1 MSPSPRFTC
10 NYQLAGYAFE
20 SKDEKGA
27 IDFDT
32 FAMRFEEF
40 PWGVQMRK
48 RETMVDGC
56 SATISVVDHELNRAL
71 WVSVTGSDR
80 RPTFLLGSVDDN
92 PQQTA
97 GRVEESEVTRM
108 NDIYIAPSIRSVLS
122 AFRMFF
128 AGDTGKL
135 MKRLRSYRRFEPNET
150 SSHSPEDPG
159 ENPLGHGDHWQA
171 LGLEG
176 EALIEYLEQL
186 TKEADG
192 PVFFPAPWPDA
203 EYDKV
208 IQMRAQRASLCF
220 VVLSGIDEERKLLNF
235 LSAFPALTK
244 TEEWVVNVE
253 EVSAAYGHYEGVV
266 CAKAAAGHGLK
277 FFAPYFGT
285 EADLWR
291 RKGLARVAL
300 AGLALKL
307 EKFAAE
313 PIKIT
318 EGPLVEEAKRALRA
332 EGKIAEAD
340 DPDFHV
346 TVEMDRMRTIYS
358 LNHDHHQII
367 GRVMSATA
375 IKPLPQFQGWRLE
388 IECMPDEA
396 ASGCRLPVFVFPP
409 ALSSETPP
417 RKGDL
422 VTGVVWLQ
430 GAWIAG
436 DAEKDAAIRKEAG
449 GE

>member
-1 MSPSPRFTC
+1 MTPSPRFTC
-10 NYQLAGYAFE
+10 DYQLAGYPFQ

-32 FAMRFEEF
+32 FAKRFEEF
-40 PWGVQMRK
+40 PWGEQMRK
-48 RETMVDGC
+48 RETMADGC
-56 SATISVVDHELNRAL
+56 SATISVVDHELNQVF

-80 RPTFLLGSVDDN
+80 RPTFLLGFVYDN

-108 NDIYIAPSIRSVLS
+108 NDIYIAPSSRSVLS
-122 AFRMFF
+122 TFRTFF

-135 MKRLRSYRRFEPNET
+135 MERLGSYRRFEPNEA
-150 SSHSPEDPG
+150 SSHSPEEPN
-159 ENPLGHGDHWQA
+159 EQPHGHGDHWQA

-176 EALIEYLEQL
+176 DALIEYLEQL
-186 TKEADG
+186 MKEADG
-192 PVFFPAPWPDA
+192 PVFFPAPWAGA
-203 EYDKV
+203 EYGKV
-208 IQMRAQRASLCF
+208 IQMRAQCGSLCF
-220 VVLSGIDEERKLLNF
+220 VVLSGIDEERKILNL
-235 LSAFPALTK
+235 LSAFPTLTK
-244 TEEWVVNVE
+244 TEEWVVDLE
-253 EVSAAYGHYEGVV
+253 EVSASYGHYEGVV
-266 CAKAAAGHGLK
+266 CAKAAAGHWLK
-277 FFAPYFGT
+277 FFAPFFGI
-285 EADLWR
+285 EADHWR
-291 RKGLARVAL
+291 KKGLARVAL

-318 EGPLVEEAKRALRA
+318 AGPLVEEAKRELRA

-346 TVEMDRMRTIYS
+346 TVEMDRMRTLYS

-396 ASGCRLPVFVFPP
+396 ASGCRLQVFVFPP
-409 ALSSETPP
+409 ALGSDAPP

-422 VTGVVWLQ
+422 VTGTVWLQ
-430 GAWIAG
+430 GSWITG
-436 DAEKDAAIRKEAG
+436 EPERDMEIWRESG